1 MSGGHLR
8 WEGDATAL
16 SSVAHGE
23 QALGTV
29 TYLRRERF
37 LMPDGSVDDIPV
49 VSGNAWRGLLRRT
62 AGDLWWDAAGQPPL
76 TLAVAHAIWSGGALA
91 KSSGTPLTGPRL
103 MRVRAACPPV
113 GLFGAAGGGR
123 ILDGCVQVGKLLP
136 VCRET
141 AHVLPARY
149 AEGGPLPSVWDL
161 TQVENYSRMP
171 LQPRA
176 GGPACD
182 PADGMPPARFGMET
196 FIAGTRFHTWLTCG
210 WASADEVAFL
220 LEVLALYGM
229 NPRVGGMARSGHG
242 ELRLALTL
250 TRGQTPQ
257 PAADWRATVAAE
269 PDLHAVLAGLD

>member
-103 MRVRAACPPV
+103 MRVRAACPPQSRRDRRAQV
-113 GLFGAAGGGR
+113 ATDAR
-123 ILDGCVQVGKLLP
+123 IVQ
-136 VCRET
+136 
-141 AHVLPARY
+141 
-149 AEGGPLPSVWDL
+149 
-161 TQVENYSRMP
+161 
-171 LQPRA
+171 
-176 GGPACD
+176 
-182 PADGMPPARFGMET
+182 
-196 FIAGTRFHTWLTCG
+196 
-210 WASADEVAFL
+210 
-220 LEVLALYGM
+220 
-229 NPRVGGMARSGHG
+229 
-242 ELRLALTL
+242 
-250 TRGQTPQ
+250 
-257 PAADWRATVAAE
+257 
-269 PDLHAVLAGLD
+269 LHALRAMSQLG